1 MAATIPGAI
10 GMRTIVLLGLALLVS
25 PALAQSGNAN
35 RSIAEKLPLFTK
47 NNCERQRDPA
57 SQLFCGDGELAAA
70 AETLGAAIQ
79 ERLARL
85 PDPLP
90 AIQENAIWLRQR
102 NLGCGIFGGT
112 DRVTYDEVDTVKACL
127 LKVTLERAAIL
138 RDPNF
143 DCLAASTAAGAL
155 ICGDP
160 SLAIAET
167 ELNGMVHDLIAKLNP
182 TEARFAFAEYGRWT
196 RERDRQ
202 CNLVGKD
209 NVPLDELASSEPCL
223 QDYLTRKTAEMTAA
237 KGDPK
242 KVFGRQIAA
251 RLPNTDAVDFCVA
264 RIHAANSCGNFV
276 RINRVFE
283 LDTEVEAQ
291 EALVTAEIEM
301 VVLSPFT
308 ACSPIASTCTGTCWD
323 LKTGNAQTASVANER
338 SSKDSFNVTRRLRVQ
353 KAFAF
358 QKAADGWRC
367 KEDGLA
373 PVDYG
378 VTAGS
383 Q

>member
-1 MAATIPGAI
+1 
-10 GMRTIVLLGLALLVS
+10 MRLIVLLGLALLAA
-25 PALAQSGNAN
+25 PAFAQSGNSN
-35 RSIAEKLPLFTK
+35 RSIADKLPLYAK
-47 NNCERQRDPA
+47 NNCDRQRDPA
-57 SQLFCGDGELAAA
+57 GQLFCGDPELAAA
-70 AETLGAAIQ
+70 AEKLGAAIQ

-85 PDPLP
+85 SDPLP

-112 DRVTYDEVDTVKACL
+112 DTVTYDEVDAVKACL

-155 ICGDP
+155 ICSDP
-160 SLAIAET
+160 SLALAET
-167 ELNGMVHDLIAKLNP
+167 ELNDTVHDLIAKLNP

-209 NVPLDELASSEPCL
+209 NVPLAELASSEPCL
-223 QDYLTRKTAEMTAA
+223 QDYLTRKTAEISAA

-283 LDTEVEAQ
+283 IDTEVAGQ
-291 EALVTAEIEM
+291 EALVTAEVEM
-301 VVLSPFT
+301 VALSPFT
-308 ACSPIASTCTGTCWD
+308 GCSSIATTCTGTCWD
-323 LKTGNAQTASVANER
+323 LRTGSAQEASVAKER
-338 SSKDSFNVTRRLRVQ
+338 FSRDSFNVTRRLRIQ

-358 QKAADGWRC
+358 QKASDGWRC

-373 PVDYG
+373 PVDFG

>member
-1 MAATIPGAI
+1 
-10 GMRTIVLLGLALLVS
+10 MRLILLVVLALLVS
-25 PALAQSGNAN
+25 PAFAQSGNSN
-35 RSIAEKLPLFTK
+35 RSIADKLPLFAR
-47 NNCERQRDPA
+47 NNCDRQRDPA
-57 SQLFCGDGELAAA
+57 NQLFCGDGELAAA
-70 AETLGAAIQ
+70 AEKLGAAIQ

-112 DRVTYDEVDTVKACL
+112 DTVTYEEVDSVKACL

-155 ICGDP
+155 ICSEP
-160 SLAIAET
+160 SLALAET
-167 ELNGMVHDLIAKLNP
+167 ELNDMVHDLIGKLNP
-182 TEARFAFAEYGRWT
+182 TEARFAFAEFGRWT

-209 NVPLDELASSEPCL
+209 NVPLDELTSSEPCL
-223 QDYLTRKTAEMTAA
+223 QDYLIRRTAEITAA

-283 LDTEVEAQ
+283 MDTEVAAQ
-291 EALVTAEIEM
+291 EALVTAEVEM

-308 ACSPIASTCTGTCWD
+308 GCSSVAATCTGTCWD
-323 LKTGNAQTASVANER
+323 LKTGNAQAASVAKER

-358 QKAADGWRC
+358 EKAADGWRC

-373 PVDYG
+373 PVDFG